1 MHRPSPRRRLGA
13 LTTVAL
19 AAAALVTVPAGT
31 SSGAPATDLFISEYV
46 EGSSFNKAIEISNST
61 GAPIDLA
68 AGGYTLE
75 LYSNGSPTVSQSV
88 ALTGT
93 IAAGDVFVA
102 ANERAA
108 QAILDQAD
116 LISNA
121 VINFNGDDAV
131 VLRKNGAV
139 IDAFGQ
145 IGFRPAGEWPG
156 GGADDT
162 LRRKSGF
169 CSGDTNA
176 FDAFDASIEWD
187 SFPVNTFDG
196 LGAHDGNCGT
206 PPPPPPPPLTCEAPL
221 DVTLISEVQGD
232 GPTSPLVGQT
242 VVVDAVV
249 TAIFPGLQGFYLQEE
264 PGDSDDDPATS
275 EGIFVFRGTLPDGVG
290 VNDVVRVEATV
301 GEFVT
306 SGGASSLTQLTRST
320 VVDCDLP
327 PVTITPTEIELPR
340 TEPGDLEPFE
350 GMLVTLPQS
359 LVISEYF
366 NFDRFGEVV
375 LTSERQLTPTAEF
388 EPGPAAVQAALENS
402 LDRITVDDG
411 RSTQNPDPA
420 IHPGNGDVFDLDNL
434 FRGGDLVTG
443 ITGVID
449 HTFGLYRLQPT
460 AYGTFTEANPRPAAP
475 DPVGGNVQVASF
487 NVLNYFTTIDDSGP
501 ICGPAANQGC
511 RGADTPEELV
521 RQRDKIVSAITAI
534 DADVVGLI
542 EIENHVDDA
551 AVTDLVASLNAVP
564 GAGPYAAIET
574 GPIGGDAIKVA
585 LIHQPASV
593 TPVGDFAVLDS
604 SVDPRFI
611 DTLNRPV
618 LAQTYRDNT
627 TGGVFTVAVNHLK
640 SKGSSCAS
648 IGDPNTGDGSGN
660 CNGTRTAAA
669 EALVDWL
676 ATDPTGSEDPDM
688 LIIGDLNAYDKETPI
703 DAIVAGAD
711 DVTGTGD
718 DYTDLVAR
726 FLGEDTYSFVF
737 DGQVGYLDHALA
749 NAAMLDQVTGATV
762 WLINADEPDLID
774 YDTTFK
780 QPAQQAIYAPDAYR
794 SSDHDP
800 VIVGLDVCDSIAPT
814 FTELTATP
822 NVLWPPNGKYV
833 DVETTIVVSDNFDPA
848 PTVRLVSVTSN
859 EPDNGVGDGST
870 VNDIVIVDDD
880 SFRLR
885 AERSGRGTGRVYT
898 ITYEAEDACGNTTTA
913 SVTVSVPRDQ
923 RRR

>member
-1 MHRPSPRRRLGA
+1 
-13 LTTVAL
+13 
-19 AAAALVTVPAGT
+19 
-31 SSGAPATDLFISEYV
+31 
-46 EGSSFNKAIEISNST
+46 
-61 GAPIDLA
+61 
-68 AGGYTLE
+68 
-75 LYSNGSPTVSQSV
+75 VSRSV

-102 ANERAA
+102 AHERAD
-108 QAILDQAD
+108 QAILAVAD

-145 IGFRPAGEWPG
+145 IGFDPG
-156 GGADDT
+156 GGMARRRCRRHVAPQERRLFRRHERQRR
-162 LRRKSGF
+162 LRRLDRVGRVRRQHLRR
-169 CSGDTNA
+169 A
-176 FDAFDASIEWD
+176 RRPRRQLWIAA
-187 SFPVNTFDG
+187 
-196 LGAHDGNCGT
+196 A
-206 PPPPPPPPLTCEAPL
+206 PPPPPPLTCEAPL

-264 PGDSDDDPATS
+264 PEDSDDDPATS

-290 VNDVVRVEATV
+290 VNDVVRVEGTV

-411 RSTQNPDPA
+411 RSSQNPDPA

-475 DPVGGNVQVASF
+475 DRVGGNVQVASF

-521 RQRDKIVSAITAI
+521 RQRDKIVSAITEI

-593 TPVGDFAVLDS
+593 TPVGDFAILDS

-618 LAQTYRDNT
+618 LAQTYRDNARRWRVHRRRQPPQVE
-627 TGGVFTVAVNHLK
+627 G
-640 SKGSSCAS
+640 
-648 IGDPNTGDGSGN
+648 
-660 CNGTRTAAA
+660 
-669 EALVDWL
+669 LVVRLHRRPEHRRRVGQLQRNPHGRRRGPRRL
-676 ATDPTGSEDPDM
+676 ARHRPDRQRDPDM

-726 FLGEDTYSFVF
+726 FLGEDAYSFVF

-749 NAAMLDQVTGATV
+749 NAACST
-762 WLINADEPDLID
+762 
-774 YDTTFK
+774 
-780 QPAQQAIYAPDAYR
+780 R
-794 SSDHDP
+794 SP
-800 VIVGLDVCDSIAPT
+800 VRPCGSSTPT
-814 FTELTATP
+814 
-822 NVLWPPNGKYV
+822 N
-833 DVETTIVVSDNFDPA
+833 
-848 PTVRLVSVTSN
+848 PT
-859 EPDNGVGDGST
+859 
-870 VNDIVIVDDD
+870 
-880 SFRLR
+880 
-885 AERSGRGTGRVYT
+885 
-898 ITYEAEDACGNTTTA
+898 
-913 SVTVSVPRDQ
+913 
-923 RRR
+923 